1 MFDKRQFAAG
11 DFQLLAR
18 RTLFQGFFRMEECR
32 VRHRLFRGG
41 WSETYSREL
50 FVRGSA
56 VGVLLYDPG
65 RDLVGLL
72 EQFRVGA
79 LDDPAGPWL
88 LEVVAGMIEV
98 GESPEQVARREL
110 VEEAGIHDA
119 ELRFI
124 CDYLVSP
131 GGTDERMTLF
141 CALADLAGRGGIHGL
156 PDEHEDIR
164 LHIVGRA
171 EALAWLAAGRCNNAP
186 LVIALQWL
194 ALHHG
199 QLAAAHPARPGR

>member
-1 MFDKRQFAAG
+1 CLPLLPFLTNRLWSAKALFEDVATMFDKRQFAAG

-88 LEVVAGMIEV
+88 LEVVAGMKI
-98 GESPEQVARREL
+98 GRASCRE
-110 VEEAGIHDA
+110 
-119 ELRFI
+119 
-124 CDYLVSP
+124 
-131 GGTDERMTLF
+131 
-141 CALADLAGRGGIHGL
+141 RGGV
-156 PDEHEDIR
+156 
-164 LHIVGRA
+164 VGGGG
-171 EALAWLAAGRCNNAP
+171 E
-186 LVIALQWL
+186 
-194 ALHHG
+194 
-199 QLAAAHPARPGR
+199 